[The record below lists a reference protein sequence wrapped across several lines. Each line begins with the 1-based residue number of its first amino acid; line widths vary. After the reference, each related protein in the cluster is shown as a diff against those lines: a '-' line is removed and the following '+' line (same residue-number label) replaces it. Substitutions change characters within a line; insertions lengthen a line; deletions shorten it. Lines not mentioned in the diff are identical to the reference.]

1 MRKFSI
7 LLIAAVAVFTG
18 TGCLKNETC
27 SPKSVSSEAPAIQA
41 YAQTNGIAAVPHTS
55 GLYYEILDPGSG
67 DAPDDNSTI
76 YIRYTGK
83 LLDGTVFDQK
93 TNAAETGWILGGL
106 IEGWRIGLPL
116 IQEGGHIRLIVPSA
130 MAYGCMPYGG
140 LPGNSILFFDIELV
154 DVQ

>member
-1 MRKFSI
+1 HCTYPKNECIVRKFSI
-7 LLIAAVAVFTG
+7 LLIAAVVVFTG

-106 IEGWRIGLPL
+106 IEDRKST
-116 IQEGGHIRLIVPSA
+116 RL
-130 MAYGCMPYGG
+130 
-140 LPGNSILFFDIELV
+140 NSSHVKISYAVFCLKKKKKHTYK
-154 DVQ
+154 